1 MDVHLCPY
9 FLSVTDT
16 VLELLRN
23 YGFTNT
29 QIAKVIT
36 KYPPV
41 LFANP
46 NKNLKP
52 KMEFLRNN
60 GISDPI
66 IAKMLSADSN
76 ILKRSLEKRIIP
88 SFNYIKSFLRTNDNI
103 AIAFGRSTWIF
114 HNLRK
119 QNIRI
124 LQNHGV
130 PDSIISKILMTNPRT
145 LCADSDKFS
154 EAVMKI
160 IEMGFDPSSLMFVRG
175 LWRLLGINKG
185 IWEVKLSVYRSF
197 GWSDAE
203 ILSMFRKQPGCMA
216 SSEKKI
222 STGLDFFMDKL
233 NFTRADIF
241 KYPTYLFLS
250 LEKRT
255 MPRCSVFEVLL
266 SKGLMKKGNM
276 GKALKVAE
284 DEFMNKYVVK
294 YQEDLPQLLKVY
306 QNSREEKLFA
316 GFQINFRSAFTQIWK
331 NAQVFDSIGDPCL
344 MWEAQAGTP
353 RGTYYQAV
361 GFMENVPATNVPR
374 GRSPSR
380 PPDPSLSYAQAL
392 RGSIGSGMDSS
403 SSFVM
408 EANILDA
415 KNLSTEVTPYPFGV
429 FNREAESD
437 YLAVWV
443 KELCYVKVGIRKTN
457 PKGLWK
463 SGSQGKSEQSKDV
476 VRNNLVLDIAPQ
488 EDMVLNR
495 NNGNTRIWVAKA
507 FGSTRNNDSQTPANL
522 LPKETRHDNQMGN
535 MEVETNDNPEAIQAS
550 VVNAIEELRE
560 EVVEVEEGSLS
571 PLGPLVDTRDVNWA
585 VAGNQTPT
593 EDVIMESVREDSHT
607 WMIKNWL
614 IVMGGCSR
622 LNQKIREEVLAISQV
637 QNPLTD
643 LKSWRTLLIQPIKW
657 NQALLLVKTIAWAQI
672 IFLLSIKACLMLS
685 FRQNLVGSLNLTNM
699 S

>member
-1 MDVHLCPY
+1 
-9 FLSVTDT
+9 
-16 VLELLRN
+16 
-23 YGFTNT
+23 
-29 QIAKVIT
+29 
-36 KYPPV
+36 
-41 LFANP
+41 
-46 NKNLKP
+46 
-52 KMEFLRNN
+52 MEFLRNN

-306 QNSREEKLFA
+306 QS
-316 GFQINFRSAFTQIWK
+316 
-331 NAQVFDSIGDPCL
+331 
-344 MWEAQAGTP
+344 
-353 RGTYYQAV
+353 
-361 GFMENVPATNVPR
+361 
-374 GRSPSR
+374 
-380 PPDPSLSYAQAL
+380 
-392 RGSIGSGMDSS
+392 
-403 SSFVM
+403 
-408 EANILDA
+408 
-415 KNLSTEVTPYPFGV
+415 
-429 FNREAESD
+429 
-437 YLAVWV
+437 
-443 KELCYVKVGIRKTN
+443 
-457 PKGLWK
+457 
-463 SGSQGKSEQSKDV
+463 KSEQSKDV
-476 VRNNLVLDIAPQ
+476 VRNNLVLDIATQ

-507 FGSTRNNDSQTPANL
+507 FGSTRNNDSQTPAKL

-535 MEVETNDNPEAIQAS
+535 MEVEINDNPEAIQAS
-550 VVNAIEELRE
+550 LVNAIEELRE
-560 EVVEVEEGSLS
+560 EVEEVEEGRLS
-571 PLGPLVDTRDVNWA
+571 PLGPLVDTRDVNGA
-585 VAGNQTPT
+585 VAGNQTPM
-593 EDVIMESVREDSHT
+593 EDVIMESVREDSPYLDDQELGHSDGRLQPFKSENQGGSISNIPGSESSDRFEIMEDIVDSANKQPFPT
-607 WMIKNWL
+607 MDYLVNSCGLSPESALRAAQQLHIKTASKPDSVLKLFQNYGFTNTHIAEL
-614 IVMGGCSR
+614 IT
-622 LNQKIREEVLAISQV
+622 KH
-637 QNPLTD
+637 P
-643 LKSWRTLLIQPIKW
+643 
-657 NQALLLVKTIAWAQI
+657 ALLLAYPIKNLKPNMEFFRNNGISDPILAKILSADPTILRRSLENQI
-672 IFLLSIKACLMLS
+672 IPSFNYLKSLLHTNENFAFALGRASWILHSPQKLMGPNIAIL
-685 FRQNLVGSLNLTNM
+685 
-699 S
+699 